1 MQALPPGSLMLTV
14 IMHLP
19 QEHQYV
25 TMRRSFATAHVHN
38 RLTGTAQIV
47 GSGWQRQQVGGA
59 ASPLP
64 ERASRDP
71 ASQQL
76 PPDILDTLR
85 LELLL
90 LVAAT
95 AVQEADALIDAT
107 QAAGAVL
114 PAIACSFDAK

>member
-1 MQALPPGSLMLTV
+1 MSQCDIYPPPLMYTIGS
-14 IMHLP
+14 
-19 QEHQYV
+19 
-25 TMRRSFATAHVHN
+25 
-38 RLTGTAQIV
+38 TGTAQSV
-47 GSGWQRQQVGGA
+47 ESGWQRQQVGGA

-71 ASQQL
+71 AAQQL
-76 PPDILDTLR
+76 PPDILDALR

-114 PAIACSFDAK
+114 PAIGMFI